1 MFDLFKNKISNSWGL
16 HITDRHLRAIKLTG
30 EKLNWGIEKIG
41 KINLPP
47 GTCEN
52 SLIKNSPVFQEAV
65 YQLCA
70 KTFPSPL
77 KSPYVIV
84 NLAEEHAFSRIIQT
98 PPLEKNEM
106 DEAIKWEAE
115 SNIPLPIE
123 KVYLAWEILE
133 KPARPGGGKENNKNL
148 ILLTATTK
156 NIVDDLIKN
165 LKLAGLLP
173 VMIEP
178 ESAALVRSLTQT
190 GSLPELQSP
199 VLILNLREHCTH
211 IITFDLRVIALSA
224 TTENS
229 SAGFDDAISNT
240 FKIKKED
247 AERYRQK
254 IGWNEKEELGI
265 KMIEATSVPFNAIKR
280 EVGTAI
286 SFYRN
291 KSGKEIKEIL
301 LTGEKC
307 SKWPGFDQ
315 FLQKEIALPV
325 KWQKDW
331 NPSVWPPNCPFVAP
345 GKEEYNVSIGLALR
359 KFEEDQQ

>member
-1 MFDLFKNKISNSWGL
+1 MFDLFKNKIRNSWGL
-16 HITDRHLRAIKLTG
+16 HITDRHLRAVGVTG
-30 EKLNWGIEKIG
+30 GKAGWQIERLG
-41 KINLPP
+41 KIDLPP

-52 SLIKNSPVFQEAV
+52 GLIKNPPVFKEAV
-65 YQLCA
+65 SQLRA

-77 KSPYVIV
+77 KSPFVIV
-84 NLAEEHAFSRIIQT
+84 NLAEEHAFSRTIQI

-115 SNIPLPIE
+115 SNIPLPID
-123 KVYLAWEILE
+123 KVYLAWEILAE
-133 KPARPGGGKENNKNL
+133 KENNKNL

-156 NIVDDLIKN
+156 NVVDDLIKN
-165 LKLAGLLP
+165 LKLAGLMP
-173 VMIEP
+173 VIIEP

-190 GSLPELQSP
+190 GSLPASQSP

-224 TTENS
+224 TTEHA
-229 SAGFDDAISNT
+229 SADFDTAIENV
-240 FKIKKED
+240 FKISKED

-254 IGWNEKEELGI
+254 IGWNEKEELGR
-265 KMIEATSVPFNAIKR
+265 KMIEATAVPFNAIRK
-280 EVGTAI
+280 EVGTAV

-315 FLQKEIALPV
+315 FLQKEVALPV

-331 NPSVWPPNCPFVAP
+331 NPAVWPPNCPFVAP
-345 GKEEYNVSIGLALR
+345 GKEEYNIGIGLALR
-359 KFEEDQQ
+359 KLEED